1 MKKLTTIQKSTAS
14 SIARMLVVSFGAF
27 DGARRVFEM
36 SDGAVDKVAD
46 CDGNIYEVRYLTEAD
61 LDLISSYLYQHI
73 DRVKK
78 FLLVDEL
85 LIP

>member
-1 MKKLTTIQKSTAS
+1 
-14 SIARMLVVSFGAF
+14 
-27 DGARRVFEM
+27 M

-61 LDLISSYLYQHI
+61 LDLISCICISTSTAS
-73 DRVKK
+73 RS
-78 FLLVDEL
+78 FCSDEL